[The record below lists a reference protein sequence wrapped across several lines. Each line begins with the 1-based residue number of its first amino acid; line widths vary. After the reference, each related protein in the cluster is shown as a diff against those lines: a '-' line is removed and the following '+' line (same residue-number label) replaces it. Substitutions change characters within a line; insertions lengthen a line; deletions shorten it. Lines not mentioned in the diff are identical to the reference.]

1 MDRIHAMEQRAM
13 EEKETME
20 KLVMEESLVAME
32 EKVKPDL
39 RNLNALFFFRLT
51 LKKFMGMIHAVVIY
65 VG

>member
-1 MDRIHAMEQRAM
+1 M

>member
-1 MDRIHAMEQRAM
+1 M

-39 RNLNALFFFRLT
+39 RNLNALFFSFDPQ
-51 LKKFMGMIHAVVIY
+51 KIHGNDSCSCNLCWLISMQ
-65 VG
+65 